1 MSWCCI
7 NIIVHT
13 VKVRAGIA
21 FMSVLSSRKVKG
33 FRVQEELEWVWHQ
46 LFSIRSKYRLELLED
61 LENSVVHVWS
71 ECQ

>member
-1 MSWCCI
+1 
-7 NIIVHT
+7 
-13 VKVRAGIA
+13 
-21 FMSVLSSRKVKG
+21 MSVLSSRKVKG
-33 FRVQEELEWVWHQ
+33 FRVQEEAWHQ